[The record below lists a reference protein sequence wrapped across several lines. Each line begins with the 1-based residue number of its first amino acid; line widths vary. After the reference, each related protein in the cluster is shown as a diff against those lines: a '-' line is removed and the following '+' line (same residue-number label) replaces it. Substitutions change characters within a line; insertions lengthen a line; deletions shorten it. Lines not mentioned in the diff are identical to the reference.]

1 MTGPEDH
8 DTSRA
13 RRLISSGSPFEAT
26 YAYSRAVAQGDWC
39 FVAGTTGYD
48 YAAMVMP
55 DDTLTQTHNC
65 LATIAKALAEAGF
78 EMSQIVRLRTIVTD
92 LAEWDAAAPAMREA
106 LGDIRPANTL
116 IRAGLLTPE
125 MKIEI
130 EATAFR
136 G

>member
-1 MTGPEDH
+1 MT
-8 DTSRA
+8 
-13 RRLISSGSPFEAT
+13 RRLISSGSPFEAE

-48 YAAMVMP
+48 YAAMEMP
-55 DDTLTQTHNC
+55 DNPLEQARNC
-65 LATIAKALAEAGF
+65 LTTIRGALEDAGF
-78 EMSQIVRLRTIVTD
+78 AMGQIVRLRTIVTD
-92 LAEWDAAAPAMREA
+92 LAHWEAAAPAMRDA

-116 IRAGLLTPE
+116 IRAGLLKPE

>member
-1 MTGPEDH
+1 MTE
-8 DTSRA
+8 RA
-13 RRLISSGSPFEAT
+13 PRRLISSGSPFEAA

-48 YAAMVMP
+48 YAAMIMP
-55 DDTLTQTHNC
+55 EDALSQTRGC
-65 LATIAKALAEAGF
+65 LATIRAALHEAGF
-78 EMSQIVRLRTIVTD
+78 EMGQIVRLRTIVTD
-92 LAEWDAAAPAMREA
+92 LAHWEAAAPAMREA
-106 LGDIRPANTL
+106 LGDVRPANTL

>member
-1 MTGPEDH
+1 MT
-8 DTSRA
+8 
-13 RRLISSGSPFEAT
+13 RRLISSGSPFEAE

-48 YAAMVMP
+48 YGAMAMP
-55 DDTLTQTHNC
+55 EDPLAQTRNC
-65 LATIAKALAEAGF
+65 LATIARALAEAGF
-78 EMSQIVRLRTIVTD
+78 AMGQIVRLRTIVTD
-92 LAEWDAAAPAMREA
+92 LADWEAAAPAMREA

-116 IRAGLLTPE
+116 IRAGLLMPE

>member
-1 MTGPEDH
+1 MT
-8 DTSRA
+8 
-13 RRLISSGSPFEAT
+13 RRLISSGSPFEAE

-48 YAAMVMP
+48 YAAMQMP
-55 DDTLTQTHNC
+55 AAPLDQARNC
-65 LATIAKALAEAGF
+65 LTTIRRALEEAGF
-78 EMSQIVRLRTIVTD
+78 AMGQIVRLRTIVTD
-92 LAEWDAAAPAMREA
+92 LADWEAAAPAMREA

-116 IRAGLLTPE
+116 IRAGLLMPE